1 MKHVIC
7 RMVFIAIGLV
17 VGGTSVQAQDI
28 HHGYNAPKSKTGY
41 TVPNARSMMGY
52 NTTGNMDI
60 DTMMQAHA
68 KMAEA
73 YTIMAQAQIM
83 MMNAMRTG
91 TMPTAPQQNDGMMQP
106 QNIPM
111 IQPQNNGMMG
121 GDMMPQ
127 NEDN

>member
-41 TVPNARSMMGY
+41 TVPNAQSMMGY

-73 YTIMAQAQIM
+73 YTMMARGPNYDDECHAYRYHA
-83 MMNAMRTG
+83 NRTA
-91 TMPTAPQQNDGMMQP
+91 TERRYDAAAKYPHDTTTK
-106 QNIPM
+106 
-111 IQPQNNGMMG
+111 
-121 GDMMPQ
+121 
-127 NEDN
+127 